1 MHGRIEPK
9 KRQNDMKLRD
19 AVISFQCS
27 PPNFVQVREM
37 IGGESLLHQEVQRH
51 PDVVTEMEER
61 YIFFAD
67 EADIARKL
75 VTRGRSCVLS
85 VYFREP

>member
-1 MHGRIEPK
+1 MHGATESKQYQCDTKP
-9 KRQNDMKLRD
+9 RD
-19 AVISFQCS
+19 AVISFQCFS
-27 PPNFVQVREM
+27 PNFVQVRET
-37 IGGESLLHQEVQRH
+37 IDGESFLHHQVQQH

-61 YIFFAD
+61 YIFFGD

-85 VYFREP
+85 AYFRQP

>member
-9 KRQNDMKLRD
+9 KRQRDMKLRD
-19 AVISFQCS
+19 AVISFQCF

-85 VYFREP
+85 VYFREL